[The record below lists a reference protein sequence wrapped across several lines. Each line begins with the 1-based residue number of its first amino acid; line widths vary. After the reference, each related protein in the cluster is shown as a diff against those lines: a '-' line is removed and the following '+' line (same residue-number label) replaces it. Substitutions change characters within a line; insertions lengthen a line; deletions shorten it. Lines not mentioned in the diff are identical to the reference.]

1 MSYFHVGSYSMPR
14 FYDDYKV
21 AKKSFAEKLLPK
33 ALSAKINEKKLQKEI
48 AEIEMLSV
56 MPDFGPCKKI
66 QKDELILGFNA
77 LVNNPQALYRYYTTP
92 IDVGSGLS
100 ILALP
105 IAKAADEET
114 KIEMGRQIDI
124 LTSDLSTLSKS
135 QKKKLRQLYFPMEQ
149 VIGVKKTTDLL
160 A

>member
-1 MSYFHVGSYSMPR
+1 M
-14 FYDDYKV
+14 
-21 AKKSFAEKLLPK
+21 
-33 ALSAKINEKKLQKEI
+33 
-48 AEIEMLSV
+48 
-56 MPDFGPCKKI
+56 
-66 QKDELILGFNA
+66 
-77 LVNNPQALYRYYTTP
+77 
-92 IDVGSGLS
+92 
-100 ILALP
+100 ALP